1 MNSADDIWQS
11 VLSLLKESLT
21 PVAISTWFDECRV
34 IDVNESSMVL
44 LVPSDFKRGV
54 IESRFKGVI
63 QDALREIFSG
73 DFDVVLV
80 GEADASSYT
89 TPVNKPADLG
99 GSDYYTFEN
108 FIVGPSNSFAHAAA
122 KAVAEEQTK
131 AYNPL
136 FIYGESGL
144 GKTHLLYAI
153 RHEIQRKHPEYN
165 IVFVRGN
172 DFMNELITAIQ
183 MGRNI
188 DFREKYRS
196 ADLFLMDDIQII
208 AGKNSTQEEFFHT
221 FNTLYEA
228 QKQIVFTS
236 DRPPSEMYTLADRLR
251 TRFESGLLADI
262 QPPDYETRTAIIKN
276 KSLQLGLVL
285 SDSVVD
291 YIAENMTSNVR
302 QLEGA
307 IKKIRAHRDLDNIK
321 DSDLTVTVV
330 AKIIKDMFKE
340 KTAYVPTP
348 DDIIEETAKYYG
360 LTAADL
366 KGQSR
371 TRNTTLARQIAMYQ
385 IRRLTNLSLQDIGAM
400 FEGRDHSTVLTS
412 IKKIEGSMTEE
423 LSQTIKDITAN
434 INARG

>member
-1 MNSADDIWQS
+1 
-11 VLSLLKESLT
+11 
-21 PVAISTWFDECRV
+21 
-34 IDVNESSMVL
+34 
-44 LVPSDFKRGV
+44 
-54 IESRFKGVI
+54 
-63 QDALREIFSG
+63 
-73 DFDVVLV
+73 
-80 GEADASSYT
+80 
-89 TPVNKPADLG
+89 
-99 GSDYYTFEN
+99 
-108 FIVGPSNSFAHAAA
+108 
-122 KAVAEEQTK
+122 
-131 AYNPL
+131 
-136 FIYGESGL
+136 
-144 GKTHLLYAI
+144 
-153 RHEIQRKHPEYN
+153 
-165 IVFVRGN
+165 
-172 DFMNELITAIQ
+172 
-183 MGRNI
+183 
-188 DFREKYRS
+188 
-196 ADLFLMDDIQII
+196 
-208 AGKNSTQEEFFHT
+208 
-221 FNTLYEA
+221 
-228 QKQIVFTS
+228 
-236 DRPPSEMYTLADRLR
+236 MYTLADRLR